1 MRALNRRE
9 FLTSAALSAATL
21 QARAVGEKTRIG
33 LVSSN
38 NPEVASPS
46 SLEDPL
52 DYEKVRDMV
61 WKAIEHG
68 RPRAG
73 SLAAKIKPGDWV
85 VLKPNIVF
93 LRAQRGYCTGD
104 VTDLRVTRAV
114 LEYVAR
120 NSRASRI
127 TIAEGGSYRGVEDPH
142 PDNVVRQNGQR
153 VAAHNFDWGPAEF
166 PGVGGTI
173 EGMLHE
179 FSTRFPDKKFD
190 YIDLSYDAVRD
201 AAGNYRR
208 IEVPL
213 APNGVGPLTGPPP
226 TKKNHTKRNKKRV
239 SIK

>member
-21 QARAVGEKTRIG
+21 QARAAGEKTRVG

-38 NPEVASPS
+38 NSALASPAS
-46 SLEDPL
+46 PEDPL

-93 LRAQRGYCTGD
+93 LRAQRYYSSGD

-127 TIAEGGSYRGVEDPH
+127 TIAEGGSYRGVKDPNS
-142 PDNVVRQNGQR
+142 DNIVRQNGRR
-153 VAAHNFDWGPAEF
+153 VAAHNFDWGSEEF

-179 FSTRFPDKKFD
+179 FGARFPDKKFD

-213 APNGVGPLTGPPP
+213 APNGVGAFGA
-226 TKKNHTKRNKKRV
+226 R
-239 SIK
+239 SDY